1 MSLWFGLKTV
11 FKRWLWGAALCIAC
25 SAGTPAAQHQSSSG
39 LTVATDKGPVR
50 GLLTGGIRAFSGV
63 PFAARP
69 VGALRFAAPAPHAV
83 WTRPL
88 DATRPGSVCPQ
99 FGPPSYP
106 FGHAQTTSEDC
117 LTLNVTAPSSGSA
130 LPVMVWIHGGYFTQG
145 SGAFYPAT
153 RLVTGGHTVVVTINY
168 RLGILGFLA
177 NPALDAKG
185 TAGTGNYG
193 IEDQIAALGWVRRNI
208 AAFGGNPDKVTI
220 AGESA
225 GALSVCELIANA
237 AAGGPATRLF
247 VRGIAESGPCQSPIK
262 SIAMAERTGK
272 LLAVQLGCP
281 GSGTRVAACLRGLP
295 LATILKVQRKLAVS
309 GLGPSVGGP
318 DLPRQPRT
326 AIGSIPMLLGGNAL
340 EWGLF
345 VALGLPPP
353 PATPSAY
360 AATLRTVYGAD
371 AGASVAHSTQYRWAR
386 FDGNGFL
393 ALSSAMSDFAPSV
406 SVAICDDVVT
416 WQKQAATT
424 VPIYAYEFS
433 DPNAPVPLPFAPFEA
448 MLAAGPIH
456 AAELQYLF
464 PNLASPFSATAHA
477 SGLPLPPAERALSAA
492 MIRYWTSFVA
502 TGNPNASG
510 LPHWPIYRKPT
521 DALQLSDGSV
531 GIRTGVDVDAEHH
544 CSSFWKPLDAPAGLL
559 K

>member
-1 MSLWFGLKTV
+1 MVQLKTIYQ
-11 FKRWLWGAALCIAC
+11 RWLLSAALCITG
-25 SAGTPAAQHQSSSG
+25 SAGEPAASASSSE
-39 LTVATDKGPVR
+39 LTVATDKGPVH
-50 GLLTGGIRAFSGV
+50 GLAIDGVRTFSGI
-63 PFAARP
+63 PFSAPP
-69 VGALRFAAPAPHAV
+69 VSALRFAPPAPHAA

-106 FGHAQTTSEDC
+106 FGQSQTTSEDC

-153 RLVTGGHTVVVTINY
+153 HLVTIGHIVVVTINY

-177 NPALDAKG
+177 NPALNAKSP
-185 TAGTGNYG
+185 AGTGNYG
-193 IEDQIAALGWVRRNI
+193 IEDQIAALSWVRRNI
-208 AAFGGNPDKVTI
+208 AAFGGDPDKVTI

-225 GALSVCELIANA
+225 GSLSVCELIGSA
-237 AAGGPATRLF
+237 AAGGPAARLF
-247 VRGIAESGPCQSPIK
+247 MRGIAESGPCQSTVK
-262 SIAMAERTGK
+262 SIATAERTGK
-272 LLAVQLGCP
+272 LIAVQLGCR
-281 GSGTRVAACLRGLP
+281 GSRTRVAACLRGTP
-295 LATILKVQRKLAVS
+295 LATILKVQRRLAVS
-309 GLGPSVGGP
+309 SLGPSVGGP
-318 DLPRQPRT
+318 DLPRQPRM
-326 AIGSIPMLLGGNAL
+326 AIGSIPMLLGGNTL

-345 VALGLPPP
+345 VALGLPPT

-371 AGASVAHSTQYRWAR
+371 AGTSVAHSTEYSWAR

-433 DPNAPVPLPFAPFEA
+433 DPNAPVPLPFSPFKE

-464 PNLASPFSATAHA
+464 PNLASPFSSTANA
-477 SGLPLPPAERALSAA
+477 SGLPLPPAERALSGA
-492 MIRYWTSFVA
+492 MIRYWTTFVA

-510 LPHWPIYRKPT
+510 LPNWPIYRKAT
-521 DALQLSDGSV
+521 DALQLSDETV

-544 CSSFWKPLDAPAGLL
+544 CSSFWKPLDPTGLL